1 MSMVGDLLSKLV
13 KTKCIVKWSNTSY
26 HSLCTSGALNVPTA
40 ILNSCFNCDATDH
53 GVVSCPHKKDQNK
66 TAENN
71 NKFIRMKKSQGGN
84 GGGKTWAKHS
94 NKKGWNN
101 KPQNQQQSNKKANGN
116 GYTKRN
122 NEVHLVDGK
131 FMCLWNKGCGFN
143 TSHTTV
149 FHDTWANCLQNNQPS
164 NFPATHFFQNKMLG
178 ESGKVPHVASNNR
191 GGT

>member
-1 MSMVGDLLSKLV
+1 MLKFLSDVKKLSIEVATYIIEGLKKFSVEEFRKTFDMMLQQERVKHLSSGVSIRGDSLSTLVNIKFIGKLA
-13 KTKCIVKWSNTSY
+13 NNSY

-40 ILNSCFNCDATDH
+40 ILNYCFKCDATDH
-53 GVVSCPHKKDQNK
+53 GVVSFPHKKDQNK

-131 FMCLWNKGCGFN
+131 FMCL
-143 TSHTTV
+143 
-149 FHDTWANCLQNNQPS
+149 
-164 NFPATHFFQNKMLG
+164 
-178 ESGKVPHVASNNR
+178 
-191 GGT
+191 